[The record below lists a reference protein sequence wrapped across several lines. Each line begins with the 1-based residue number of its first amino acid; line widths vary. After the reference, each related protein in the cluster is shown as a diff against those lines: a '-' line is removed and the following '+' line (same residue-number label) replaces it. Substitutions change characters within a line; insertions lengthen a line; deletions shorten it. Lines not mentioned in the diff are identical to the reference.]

1 MNQMRKLA
9 TKEDIQASVDPLFTH
24 DEIVQR
30 QKENEV
36 RVLEVAIQL
45 FPYEDKYQIRLEKIN
60 SI

>member
-30 QKENEV
+30 QKEYPT
-36 RVLEVAIQL
+36 LPPGIFA
-45 FPYEDKYQIRLEKIN
+45 KK
-60 SI
+60 